1 MMCPNFETCEGE
13 IEFVVSA
20 EYAGEGVW
28 NTFMGLV
35 AECSEQT
42 CSCVLT
48 KKQWAALEKAA
59 IEKEPNYD

>member
-1 MMCPNFETCEGE
+1 MRCPNFETCEGE

-35 AECSEQT
+35 AE
-42 CSCVLT
+42 
-48 KKQWAALEKAA
+48 
-59 IEKEPNYD
+59 